1 MFNVLKMNRL
11 KTWSVLLSALVVVS
25 LFFLRAARPVD
36 AVKWYS
42 WQEAV
47 ALCKTAPRPIMVDTY
62 TGWCGYCKKMDANTF
77 SDAGIAGYLNANF
90 YAVKFDAEMKDSFE
104 FNNHVFK
111 YLPEYKTHELA
122 VALLDGQLS
131 YPTLVY
137 LTGTFERIAISPG
150 YKLPAD
156 LMPELEFVKTGAY
169 STMSM
174 EQFLASKGK

>member
-1 MFNVLKMNRL
+1 MKNFKI
-11 KTWSVLLSALVVVS
+11 SVLLVIMIATLGG
-25 LFFLRAARPVD
+25 LFLQASKPTAET
-36 AVKWYS
+36 VKWYT

-47 ALCKTAPRPIMVDTY
+47 NLCKTAPRPIMVDTY
-62 TGWCGYCKKMDANTF
+62 TGWCGYCRKMDQNTF
-77 SDAGIAGYLNANF
+77 PDASIVSYLNTNF
-90 YAVKFDAEMKDSFE
+90 YAVKFDAEQKDSFE
-104 FNNHVFK
+104 FNNHMFK
-111 YLPEYKTHELA
+111 FLPEYKTHELA

-156 LMPELEFVKTGAY
+156 LMPELEYVKTGAY

-174 EQFLASKGK
+174 EQFLASKKK